1 MKVNYLK
8 DLYEKLDSMLCD
20 DKCIDNS
27 ILDLSIDIINQQA
40 RVIKEL
46 QSNACGTKDE
56 VIQSMKN
63 IIDNIEM
70 MQYKE
75 LDELYIHL
83 RDFSNKVVNELI
95 IREHYRER

>member
-1 MKVNYLK
+1 
-8 DLYEKLDSMLCD
+8 
-20 DKCIDNS
+20 
-27 ILDLSIDIINQQA
+27 
-40 RVIKEL
+40 
-46 QSNACGTKDE
+46 
-56 VIQSMKN
+56 MKN

-95 IREHYRER
+95 IREHFR